1 MTIERE
7 RQNNEPLTVQ
17 RMQARTNAPTYEDR
31 NTQWDRRQAY
41 DAYGNDRQAG
51 WQQSNAQQGNAS
63 QITQA
68 LGWFSIG
75 LGLAQLAVPSRF
87 TRWIGINDDDNNQT
101 VVRAVGLR
109 EIASGVGLLTQ
120 SKPAGW
126 LKARVGGDVMDLALL
141 GGALRSGNA
150 EPSQVATAMA
160 AVAGITVLDMLATQ
174 QANEQQYPQ
183 QDGRRFDQRY
193 NQPTGQQSSGG
204 VVSKL
209 ASSVGLTSNIHV
221 KKSMMVNRSPEELYQ
236 FWRNFENLPRFMTHL
251 EAVQV
256 QGDRHSHWKA
266 KAPAGTTVEWDAEIT
281 DDRPNEQIAWRS
293 LENADVHNTG
303 SVRFERAAGNRG
315 TKVTV
320 EVYYD
325 APGGAIGAALAKL
338 FGEEP
343 SQQVQD
349 DLRIFKQVMETG
361 EMVRS
366 DATLW
371 GPSVKQRPAQPPTQD
386 ELLRR

>member
-31 NTQWDRRQAY
+31 SNQWDRRQAY
-41 DAYGNDRQAG
+41 DASRQSG
-51 WQQSNAQQGNAS
+51 WQPNNAQQGNAS

-87 TRWIGINDDDNNQT
+87 TRWIGIHDDDNNQT

-256 QGDRHSHWKA
+256 QGDRQSHWKA

>member
-1 MTIERE
+1 MTIQRE
-7 RQNNEPLTVQ
+7 RQNNEPVTGQ
-17 RMQARTNAPTYEDR
+17 RMQMRTNAPTYEDR
-31 NTQWDRRQAY
+31 RTQWDRRQS
-41 DAYGNDRQAG
+41 YGDGGQPN
-51 WQQSNAQQGNAS
+51 WQQSKLQQSNTS

-87 TRWIGINDDDNNQT
+87 TRWLGINDDGNNQT

-109 EIASGVGLLTQ
+109 EIVSGVGLLTQ

-141 GGALRSGNA
+141 GGALRSNNA

-160 AVAGITVLDMLATQ
+160 AVAGITVLDMLAAQQFTEQPYAQ
-174 QANEQQYPQ
+174 QA
-183 QDGRRFDQRY
+183 DRRFDQRY
-193 NQPTGQQSSGG
+193 NQPMGQPSSGS

-209 ASSVGLTSNIHV
+209 AASTGLTSNIHV
-221 KKSMMVNRSPEELYQ
+221 KKSLMVNRSPEELYQ

-251 EAVQV
+251 ESVQV
-256 QGDRHSHWKA
+256 QGDRRSHWKA
-266 KAPAGTTVEWDAEIT
+266 KAPAGTTVEWDAEIS

-293 LENADVHNTG
+293 LENADVRNTG
-303 SVRFERAAGNRG
+303 SVRFERAPADRG

-320 EVYYD
+320 EIYYD
-325 APGGAIGAALAKL
+325 APGGAIGSALAKL

-349 DLRIFKQVMETG
+349 DLRVFKQVMETG
-361 EMVRS
+361 DMVRS

-371 GPSVKQRPAQPPTQD
+371 GPSAKQRPAQPPTQA
-386 ELLRR
+386 ELMRQ

>member
-1 MTIERE
+1 MTVQQ
-7 RQNNEPLTVQ
+7 RQNNSPGTMQRVQ
-17 RMQARTNAPTYEDR
+17 THDAAPTYQAR
-31 NTQWDRRQAY
+31 NGYREHEQASTNN
-41 DAYGNDRQAG
+41 GQSG
-51 WQQSNAQQGNAS
+51 WQPGNLVPGNTS
-63 QITQA
+63 QIAQA

-87 TRWIGINDDDNNQT
+87 TRWIGLNDDGNNQT

-126 LKARVGGDVMDLALL
+126 LKARIGGDVMDLALL
-141 GGALRSGNA
+141 GGALRSNNA

-160 AVAGITVLDMLATQ
+160 AVAGITVLDMLASQ
-174 QANEQQYPQ
+174 QFTEQSYAQ
-183 QDGRRFDQRY
+183 QDGRRFDQPY
-193 NQPTGQQSSGG
+193 NQQMSQPSSGG
-204 VVSKL
+204 MVSKL
-209 ASSVGLTSNIHV
+209 AASTGLTSNIHV
-221 KKSMMVNRSPEELYQ
+221 KKSLMVNRSPEELYQ

-251 EAVQV
+251 ESVQV
-256 QGDRHSHWKA
+256 QGDRRSHWKA
-266 KAPAGTTVEWDAEIT
+266 KAPAGTTVEWDAEIS

-293 LENADVHNTG
+293 LENADVRNTG
-303 SVRFERAAGNRG
+303 SVRFERAPADRG

-320 EVYYD
+320 ELYYD
-325 APGGAIGAALAKL
+325 APGGVIGTVLAKL

-361 EMVRS
+361 DIVRS
-366 DATLW
+366 DAVLW
-371 GPSVKQRPAQPPTQD
+371 GPSVKQRPAQPPTQA
-386 ELLRR
+386 ELMRQ